1 MSLSHSRMQRY
12 TLTACFGALAFL
24 LMLFEFPV
32 IPIVSYLKFDF
43 SDLPVLL
50 GTIMYGPVT
59 GIMITIIKLLLHG
72 AIRGFSPVEFL
83 GLFASFCSSLS
94 LLLPLAWFFRK
105 NSKLSFKRAML
116 WSGITGTLVLAVVMT
131 VFNLYVLTPMYM
143 KMFGW
148 QPTLPIPQLM
158 AFGVFPFNLIK
169 GVILSVVFA
178 IIVSRMKHFLHFEDK

>member
-32 IPIVSYLKFDF
+32 IPVVSYLKLDF

-72 AIRGFSPVEFL
+72 AVRGFSPVELL

-94 LLLPLAWFFRK
+94 LLLPVAWFFRK
-105 NSKLSFKRAML
+105 NSQLTFKRAML
-116 WSGITGTLVLAVVMT
+116 WSGITGTIVLALVMT

-158 AFGVFPFNLIK
+158 AFGVLPFNIIK
-169 GVILSVVFA
+169 GIIVSAVLA
-178 IIVSRMKHFLHFEDK
+178 IIASRMKHFLHISD

>member
-1 MSLSHSRMQRY
+1 
-12 TLTACFGALAFL
+12 
-24 LMLFEFPV
+24 
-32 IPIVSYLKFDF
+32 
-43 SDLPVLL
+43 
-50 GTIMYGPVT
+50 
-59 GIMITIIKLLLHG
+59 
-72 AIRGFSPVEFL
+72 
-83 GLFASFCSSLS
+83 
-94 LLLPLAWFFRK
+94 
-105 NSKLSFKRAML
+105 ML

-178 IIVSRMKHFLHFEDK
+178 IIVSRMKHFLHFED